1 MTDLL
6 EKDLILPESESQ
18 DRSEVFREFGE
29 ILINKGFA
37 KENYVEGLNE
47 RENQFPTG
55 LKTEVAGVAI
65 PHTDSSF
72 IKENKIGFMLLKN
85 PVEFGVMGGSGEEKV
100 SVSVVF
106 LIALADSN
114 QHLQILQKIIGLIQD
129 KEFLEKV
136 TEMSS
141 KEQIY
146 KLLNEKLIHQLEEE
160 IK

>member
-18 DRSEVFREFGE
+18 DKSEVFREFGE

-55 LKTEVAGVAI
+55 LETEVAGVAI